1 MLFSDLFSKF
11 PTFPSKPNETSE
23 IELFHKRPKIFYQKC
38 SSYNY
43 TKVRGWLWIFF
54 KKAEKLIWLV
64 NEPLEMLAKN
74 IFANNKKVSIFHI
87 FFSEKNF
94 WGRFFSQK
102 KSPNLL
108 NPSFWAKT
116 PRWWVLPIKN
126 QCKILL
132 IFLGG
137 HCCYQ
142 KLARIQK

>member
-11 PTFPSKPNETSE
+11 RTFPSKPNETSE

-87 FFSEKNF
+87 FFSEK
-94 WGRFFSQK
+94 
-102 KSPNLL
+102 
-108 NPSFWAKT
+108 
-116 PRWWVLPIKN
+116 
-126 QCKILL
+126 KILGQV
-132 IFLGG
+132 F
-137 HCCYQ
+137 
-142 KLARIQK
+142 

>member
-11 PTFPSKPNETSE
+11 RTFPSKPNETSE

-94 WGRFFSQK
+94 QGTFFSQK
-102 KSPNLL
+102 SWETVLASKQ
-108 NPSFWAKT
+108 T
-116 PRWWVLPIKN
+116 PL
-126 QCKILL
+126 ILAE
-132 IFLGG
+132 IFF
-137 HCCYQ
+137 CQ
-142 KLARIQK
+142 